1 MRGAKALLPL
11 LAAALATL
19 ALDQA
24 SKALVMQR
32 LPYGQPQALLPHVW
46 LTYVQNPGAAFS
58 LLDGFSPA
66 VRVPF
71 FALAALAALAVVA
84 WAWRSLPGRDRT
96 SELALGLIAGGALG
110 NLLDRLRFT
119 RVTDFIEVGVRG
131 VYTWPVFNVA
141 DSAVCVGVGLLL
153 LKALRAPKPEHP

>member
-1 MRGAKALLPL
+1 MRRLLPL
-11 LAAALATL
+11 LLAALATL
-19 ALDQA
+19 GLDQA

-32 LPYGQPQALLPHVW
+32 LPYGQPQPLLPHVW

-71 FALAALAALAVVA
+71 FALASLAALAVVA
-84 WAWRSLPGRDRT
+84 WAWKSLPGRDRL

-119 RVTDFIEVGVRG
+119 RVIDFIEVGVRG

-141 DSAVCVGVGLLL
+141 DSAVCAGVGLLL
-153 LKALRAPKPEHP
+153 LKALRAPKPKQP

>member
-1 MRGAKALLPL
+1 MRRFLPL
-11 LAAALATL
+11 LLAALAVL

-24 SKALVMQR
+24 SKWAVMR
-32 LPYGQPQALLPHVW
+32 SLPYGQPQPVMPHVW

-58 LLDGFSPA
+58 LLAGFSPA

-71 FALAALAALAVVA
+71 FALASLAALGVVY
-84 WAWRSLPGRDRT
+84 WAWRSLPGRDRL
-96 SELALGLIAGGALG
+96 SEAALGLIAGGALG

-119 RVTDFIEVGVRG
+119 RVIDFIEVGVRG

-153 LKALRAPKPEHP
+153 LKTLSAPKPGKA